1 VPRCDATGRPEAEAM
16 TTPTNSEPPMSF
28 AAALLTDDE
37 ALLLRAMDETKTSE
51 ELAAVL
57 LNDALSDQPK

>member
-1 VPRCDATGRPEAEAM
+1 M
-16 TTPTNSEPPMSF
+16 TTQPDDQPPMSF
-28 AAALLTDDE
+28 ATALLTDDE
-37 ALLLRAMDETKTSE
+37 ARLLRAMDDTKTSE